1 VSQTIDVTAYDAYDK
16 NLTIT
21 SYDIHG
27 IVNK

>member
-1 VSQTIDVTAYDAYDK
+1 MPRRMMPMTK